1 MDDDVY
7 AAKLAKET
15 QIFKDQ
21 VDVNALPDIFHYWSN
36 KCLRPMLEEYGA
48 ANPDQFFARYLQQS
62 AIGCAAPDP
71 VFISIGAGNCDT
83 EIRVARLLKDA
94 GLAHFTI
101 ECMDIN
107 PHMLERGRQMAE
119 REGVSG
125 NVSFVEGDFNSWE
138 SRRTYAGVMANQ
150 SLHHVVNLEGL
161 FDEIRRALDPRGC
174 FVISDMI
181 GRNGH
186 QRWPEALAAVHRFW
200 HELPPEY
207 RHNRQLDRHEE
218 LYENWDCSGESFEGI
233 RAQEILP
240 LLLDRFHFRLY
251 IAFANVFVYFIRFW
265 LQLQGR
271 PGMGP
276 RLYRSRDAFDER
288 ALLAGATPTH
298 MLAVL
303 SSQRTTQVFTRSDT
317 EQACIGP
324 RGSPRLALRRR
335 YDGCSVDFD
344 GGQLDTQYCHLAV
357 AVTERRGGVID
368 ADLDRHQPGFGR

>member
-1 MDDDVY
+1 MDDEVY
-7 AAKLAKET
+7 AAKLAQET

-21 VDVNALPDIFHYWSN
+21 LDVNALPDIFHFWSN
-36 KCLRPMLEEYGA
+36 KYLRSMIEEFGA
-48 ANPDQFFARYLQQS
+48 ANPDQFFAMYLQQG
-62 AIGCAAPDP
+62 AIACAIPNP
-71 VFISIGAGNCDT
+71 RFISIGAGNCDT
-83 EIRVARLLKDA
+83 EIRVAGLLKDA
-94 GLAHFTI
+94 GLAQFTI

-119 REGVSG
+119 QEGVSG

-138 SRRTYAGVMANQ
+138 PCQVYAGVMANQ

-161 FDEIRRALDPRGC
+161 FNEIRCALDPRGC

-207 RHNRQLDRHEE
+207 RYNHQLNRHEE

-240 LLLDRFHFRLY
+240 LLLDRFHFRAY
-251 IAFANVFVYFIRFW
+251 IGFANVIDVFIDRAFGHNFKADQQW
-265 LQLQGR
+265 D
-271 PGMGP
+271 
-276 RLYRSRDAFDER
+276 RDFIDRVHAFDEQ
-288 ALLAGATPTH
+288 ALLAGKLTPTH

-303 SSQRTTQVFTRSDT
+303 SSQP
-317 EQACIGP
+317 GP
-324 RGSPRLALRRR
+324 RRCSRGLTPERSVRWPTRLAALRAVRRR
-335 YDGCSVDFD
+335 Y
-344 GGQLDTQYCHLAV
+344 L
-357 AVTERRGGVID
+357 RRSI
-368 ADLDRHQPGFGR
+368 

>member
-7 AAKLAKET
+7 AAKLAQEK

-21 VDVNALPDIFHYWSN
+21 VDVNALPEIFHFWSN
-36 KCLRPMLEEYGA
+36 KYLRPMLEEYGA
-48 ANPDQFFARYLQQS
+48 ANPDQFFAKCLQES
-62 AIGCAAPDP
+62 AIACAAPDP
-71 VFISIGAGNCDT
+71 AFISIGAGNCDT
-83 EIRVARLLKDA
+83 EIRVAGLLKDA
-94 GLAHFTI
+94 GLAQFTI

-119 REGVSG
+119 QEGVSG

-138 SRRTYAGVMANQ
+138 PRQVYAGVMANQ

-161 FDEIRRALDPRGC
+161 FNEIRCALDPRGC

-207 RHNRQLDRHEE
+207 RYNHQLDRYEE

-240 LLLDRFHFRLY
+240 LLLDRFHFRAY
-251 IAFANVFVYFIRFW
+251 IGFANVIDVFIDRAFGHNFKADREW
-265 LQLQGR
+265 D
-271 PGMGP
+271 
-276 RLYRSRDAFDER
+276 RDFIDRVHAFDER
-288 ALLAGATPTH
+288 ALLAGNLTPTH

-303 SSQRTTQVFTRSDT
+303 SSQP
-317 EQACIGP
+317 GP
-324 RGSPRLALRRR
+324 RRCSRGLTPERSVRWPTRLAALSAMRRR
-335 YDGCSVDFD
+335 YRWRS
-344 GGQLDTQYCHLAV
+344 T
-357 AVTERRGGVID
+357 
-368 ADLDRHQPGFGR
+368 